1 MPLYCKSLGFQFETK
16 LCIFQNISKYFFEK
30 IPHVLPSVQYDDNQ
44 ADITKMLNIGD
55 DPAER
60 DFGRVPPRHRTCGLI
75 PETCVCRVRGH
86 AKETA
91 RFSKHNR
98 WRSKEMQ
105 SAGLRGPQPAF
116 CCSQVVEVKKCS
128 PQDCAGCSL
137 CPAETRSYSRM
148 LTPRSP
154 QATARTTR
162 RSRIVTIFYA
172 VRHRRRVWYLSSAAA
187 GVAL

>member
-60 DFGRVPPRHRTCGLI
+60 DFGRVSPRHRTCGLI
-75 PETCVCRVRGH
+75 PETCVCWARGH

-105 SAGLRGPQPAF
+105 SAGLRGPQ
-116 CCSQVVEVKKCS
+116 SS
-128 PQDCAGCSL
+128 PRGGPQLTLRSFAVPAGCGPNN
-137 CPAETRSYSRM
+137 CPPAEDKFY
-148 LTPRSP
+148 P
-154 QATARTTR
+154 Q
-162 RSRIVTIFYA
+162 SA
-172 VRHRRRVWYLSSAAA
+172 VPPASEVVFDGL
-187 GVAL
+187 